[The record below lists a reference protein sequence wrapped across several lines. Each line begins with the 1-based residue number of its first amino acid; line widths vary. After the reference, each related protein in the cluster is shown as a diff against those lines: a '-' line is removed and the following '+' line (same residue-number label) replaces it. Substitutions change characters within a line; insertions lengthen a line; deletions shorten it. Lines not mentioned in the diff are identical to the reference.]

1 MTCVTTVTT
10 NEYICKDSNNNYIFG
25 DKLPKPTKHISKD
38 TDKKEISLTTDS
50 SNHYFTMDEKAHCS
64 EKWQDW
70 FCIQNYHNGNRVNK
84 YPNTKTLSVGVCYN
98 SCPKGYIKSAN
109 SKSNKC
115 IIYYNDDDLIYNPLA
130 IIAMLGTLL
139 KDKADKTRTLTI
151 PNYINIGDT
160 IGMRGSYL
168 NDLYRL
174 NIKEGTSISNTGIGY
189 INGALNSDDI
199 KSIDIALNTA
209 PQQKLL
215 LKIIKHLVDKDNNTI
230 NAIKRDIQNTS
241 KELYDIYITRL
252 KGDEEEKDRLL
263 NRIKNYV
270 FDMEKLKKLYGKD
283 KNNNQNQRF
292 QNIILYTYNIMR
304 FVFYNNVTD
313 TTTTKPYEDSS
324 KIDGY
329 IGELLDYNSLAKGDN
344 EDTGFLI
351 KIFKYAC
358 YNCFN
363 VNYEIFKKYI
373 EKSNGLSASTV
384 ICIINNTPTYTEK
397 TRQDF
402 VKFEM
407 TDEKDFLE
415 SSIVPGFKYIF
426 PYYNDISF
434 YDHQLLHEYSENTQ
448 YVTKILIILGV
459 ILGLIAAVCL
469 FYYLFR
475 KISYLIEIDM
485 IKKVIN
491 FMNYCVLFYNNGTFA
506 LIKLFA
512 FVYYYLIYNWGKTS
526 YTIVSVFFK
535 LLNISILIVL
545 TVIAFILI
553 LELLNMDYVSLL
565 KKMNYLNNT
574 DRGDVE
580 IEDGKMLNLIKYVVS
595 LYLIGVYMYCIYII
609 RFSINEDEYNILG
622 NVDTPGEI
630 GVRYIDTLLLKKYI
644 KNITSSFNF
653 MFDFN
658 EIKWAV
664 SIVGMPTMAV
674 TASAGAPGAPGA
686 SAVATDSGAVTG
698 ASAPGASAVA
708 GVTGAVAGVT
718 GAVATDTRVGND
730 ALGALSDRV
739 GNDAL
744 GALSALSDRVGN
756 DALGALSALGDRVGD
771 GTGSDTVRVIA
782 DTVSRQPAS
791 RQLGNATVK
800 EMLENFRTSPPS
812 SPRGRGLSLRGQ
824 PPLLSSLDKKKVN
837 NWS

>member
-1 MTCVTTVTT
+1 MTCVTNVTT

-25 DKLPKPTKHISKD
+25 DKLPKPIKHISKD

-50 SNHYFTMDEKAHCS
+50 ANHYFTMDEKAHCS

-139 KDKADKTRTLTI
+139 KDKADKTKTLNI
-151 PNYINIGDT
+151 PNYTTINDT
-160 IGMRGSYL
+160 IGIRGSYL

-174 NIKEGTSISNTGIGY
+174 NIKGGTSISTADIGY
-189 INGALNSDDI
+189 INENVAIPEQHS
-199 KSIDIALNTA
+199 K
-209 PQQKLL
+209 QQKLL

-230 NAIKRDIQNTS
+230 NAIKRDIENTS

-252 KGDEEEKDRLL
+252 KGDEEEKDKLL

-283 KNNNQNQRF
+283 KNNNQRF

-304 FVFYNNVTD
+304 FVFYNND
-313 TTTTKPYEDSS
+313 TTTTTNPYESD
-324 KIDGY
+324 KINVY
-329 IGELLDYNSLAKGDN
+329 IGELLNYNSLDKGDD
-344 EDTGFLI
+344 EGKSFLI

-363 VNYEIFKKYI
+363 VNFEIFEKYI
-373 EKSNGLSASTV
+373 KKGNGITDVTA
-384 ICIINNTPTYTEK
+384 ICIINNKPKYTVK
-397 TRQDF
+397 ARKNF

-415 SSIVPGFKYIF
+415 SSIDPLFKYIF

-491 FMNYCVLFYNNGTFA
+491 FVNYCFLFYNSGTFA

-565 KKMNYLNNT
+565 KKMNYLDNT
-574 DRGDVE
+574 DRGDVK

-653 MFDFN
+653 MFTTD
-658 EIKWAV
+658 EMKWAV
-664 SIVGMPTMAV
+664 SIVGKPTMAV
-674 TASAGAPGAPGA
+674 TASAGAPGAGVTGVTGAGAGVTDA
-686 SAVATDSGAVTG
+686 SAV
-698 ASAPGASAVA
+698 APGASA
-708 GVTGAVAGVT
+708 GVTGVGD
-718 GAVATDTRVGND
+718 GDVATDTRVGID
-730 ALGALSDRV
+730 ALGAL
-739 GNDAL
+739 
-744 GALSALSDRVGN
+744 GAFS
-756 DALGALSALGDRVGD
+756 DRVGD
-771 GTGSDTVRVIA
+771 GTGDDTVRVLT
-782 DTVSRQPAS
+782 DTAS
-791 RQLGNATVK
+791 RQLGKFKISPWQSGDATV
-800 EMLENFRTSPPS
+800 EDMLGDIRS
-812 SPRGRGLSLRGQ
+812 SPRGRRLPLRGQ
-824 PPLLSSLDKKKVN
+824 PPFSFPSLDTKKN

>member
-10 NEYICKDSNNNYIFG
+10 NKYICKDSNNNYIFG
-25 DKLPKPTKHISKD
+25 DRLPTPIKHISKD
-38 TDKKEISLTTDS
+38 TAKKEISLTTDS

-70 FCIQNYHNGNRVNK
+70 FCIQNYHNGNGVNK

-139 KDKADKTRTLTI
+139 KNKDDKTKTLTI
-151 PNYINIGDT
+151 PKYTTINDT
-160 IGMRGSYL
+160 IGIRGSYL

-174 NIKEGTSISNTGIGY
+174 NIKEGTSISIADIEY
-189 INGALNSDDI
+189 INGTI
-199 KSIDIALNTA
+199 PEEHPK
-209 PQQKLL
+209 QQKLL
-215 LKIIKHLVDKDNNTI
+215 LKIIQHLVAKDNNTI
-230 NAIKRDIQNTS
+230 NAIKRDIENTS

-270 FDMEKLKKLYGKD
+270 FDMEKLKKLYDKN

-304 FVFYNNVTD
+304 FVFYDNVAD
-313 TTTTKPYEDSS
+313 TTNPYESE
-324 KIDGY
+324 KINTY
-329 IGELLDYNSLAKGDN
+329 IGELLDYNSLAKGD
-344 EDTGFLI
+344 EEGKSFLI

-363 VNYEIFKKYI
+363 VNFEIFDKYI
-373 EKSNGLSASTV
+373 KKNGITANTE
-384 ICIINNTPTYTEK
+384 ICIINNTPIYTK
-397 TRQDF
+397 KQRKDF

-407 TDEKDFLE
+407 KDETDFLE
-415 SSIVPGFKYIF
+415 SSIDPLFIYKY

-475 KISYLIEIDM
+475 KISYLTGIDM

-491 FMNYCVLFYNNGTFA
+491 FVNYCFLFYNSGTFA

-535 LLNISILIVL
+535 ILNISILIVL

-653 MFDFN
+653 MFTTD
-658 EIKWAV
+658 EMKWAV
-664 SIVGMPTMAV
+664 SIVGKPTMAV
-674 TASAGAPGAPGA
+674 TASAGAPGAVAGVTGAVAGAPGA
-686 SAVATDSGAVTG
+686 SAGVTGAVTG
-698 ASAPGASAVA
+698 VATGAVAGVTGAVADVATGAVA

-718 GAVATDTRVGND
+718 GAVADGDVATNTRAGID

-739 GNDAL
+739 G
-744 GALSALSDRVGN
+744 
-756 DALGALSALGDRVGD
+756 D
-771 GTGSDTVRVIA
+771 GTGADAVSVLA
-782 DTVSRQPAS
+782 DTAS
-791 RQLGNATVK
+791 RQLGDATVE
-800 EMLENFRTSPPS
+800 EMLGNFRTSPSS
-812 SPRGRGLSLRGQ
+812 SPRGRGLSRVQ
-824 PPLLSSLDKKKVN
+824 PLSFPRFDTQNLITGPDGFVRYK
-837 NWS
+837 